1 MTTIRGM
8 KSARDRKPKHIH
20 AYTDRQGR
28 QRIYLREPGEKQ
40 VPLPG
45 PLYSP
50 AFWTAYHAAFGAQP
64 VAEQERN
71 PAGSVSAAIACYY
84 TSAEYRQMAEST
96 RANYRRVLER
106 FRAKYGTMP
115 LARLETHHVNAII
128 DKASERE
135 APKKSGGKRRHV
147 GGPAAANVL
156 RKRLHTV
163 FEYEKQNLESG
174 NSSRRT
180 ADLIGL
186 NVTRF

>member
-1 MTTIRGM
+1 
-8 KSARDRKPKHIH
+8 
-20 AYTDRQGR
+20 
-28 QRIYLREPGEKQ
+28 
-40 VPLPG
+40 
-45 PLYSP
+45 
-50 AFWTAYHAAFGAQP
+50 

-128 DKASERE
+128 DKASERTTE
-135 APKKSGGKRRHV
+135 APKKSGGKRRHL

-163 FEYEKQNLESG
+163 FEYEKQSLESG